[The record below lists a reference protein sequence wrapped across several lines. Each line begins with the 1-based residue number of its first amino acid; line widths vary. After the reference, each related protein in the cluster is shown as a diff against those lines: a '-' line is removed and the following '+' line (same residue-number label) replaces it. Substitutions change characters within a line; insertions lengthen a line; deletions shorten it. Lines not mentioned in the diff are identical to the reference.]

1 MQISINIDVSLYRH
15 PGLVSDLLGSLTSLA
30 TDLLVES
37 LMEARQ
43 KSGAT
48 RQHNVVVKVDL

>member
-1 MQISINIDVSLYRH
+1 MQISIHIDVSLDRY
-15 PGLVSDLLGSLTSLA
+15 PGLVSNLFWSLTSLA

-37 LMEARQ
+37 LMETRQ

>member
-1 MQISINIDVSLYRH
+1 MQISIHIDVSLDRD
-15 PGLVSDLLGSLTSLA
+15 PGLVSDFFGAFASLA

-37 LMEARQ
+37 LVETWQ
-43 KSGAT
+43 KSCAT